1 MKLGI
6 FGGTFDPVHYGHL
19 ILAETA
25 REFCQLDEVRFLP
38 AYSPPHKKNENITT
52 GKTRTEMLELATAG
66 YPEFLVDQ
74 RELNR
79 QGTSYTVE
87 TLSEMKE
94 QFPDAELFFLM
105 GADSLI
111 DLPTWREPQRIASLA
126 KIVAVNRG
134 NSSHENLQ
142 EIVNNLSEP
151 VRASVTIL
159 NMPQIGI
166 SASDLR
172 LRISENRSI
181 RFLTPRPVERYIL
194 EQGLY
199 RTPR

>member
-25 REFCQLDEVRFLP
+25 REACQLDEVRFLP
-38 AYSPPHKKNENITT
+38 AYSPPHKQNQKITT
-52 GKTRTEMLELATAG
+52 GKQRVEMLEFATAG
-66 YPEFLVDQ
+66 LPEFVVDQ

-87 TLSEMKE
+87 TLAELKE
-94 QFPDAELFFLM
+94 QFPEAELHFLM

-111 DLPTWREPQRIASLA
+111 DLPNWREPQRIAQLA
-126 KIVAVNRG
+126 KIVALNRN
-134 NSSHENLQ
+134 NSSSEDLQ
-142 EIVNNLSEP
+142 QVVSLLPDSIQ
-151 VRASVTIL
+151 RSVIIL
-159 NMPQIGI
+159 EMPRIAI

-172 LRISENRSI
+172 LRISENHSI

-194 EQGLY
+194 EHRLY
-199 RTPR
+199 RIT

>member
-25 REFCQLDEVRFLP
+25 RESCRLDEVRFLP
-38 AYSPPHKKNENITT
+38 AYSPPHKQDRVITT
-52 GKTRTEMLELATAG
+52 GKQRVEMLELATAG
-66 YPEFLVDQ
+66 FPEFVVDQ

-79 QGTSYTVE
+79 EGTSYTVE
-87 TLSEMKE
+87 TLTEMAE
-94 QFPDAELFFLM
+94 QFLDAELHFLM

-111 DLPTWREPQRIASLA
+111 DLPNWLEPQRIAELA
-126 KIVAVNRG
+126 RIIAVNRD
-134 NSSHENLQ
+134 SSSSAELHEV
-142 EIVNNLSEP
+142 VNNLPDSIKS
-151 VRASVTIL
+151 AVTIL
-159 NMPQIGI
+159 EIPQISI

-172 LRISENRSI
+172 FRISENRSI

-194 EQGLY
+194 EHGLY
-199 RTPR
+199 RRS